1 MLVNSVAASAIGSVI
16 VPGSGAGED
25 VGAGAGSD
33 EQDARTRVARKVAIT
48 ANRRILS
55 LHVEFFRYAEIQ
67 CLIIAIE
74 SSRVRVPASLWTH
87 LRVLSICVYI
97 HLFVPKSYKL
107 DNILSS
113 SHIGEVKVAEEKKST
128 NDLQRIFMTF
138 QEAQEF
144 LGVSHQT
151 LYKLMSQ
158 GLLSHKIGKK
168 RVFLREE
175 LIQWIKEH

>member
-1 MLVNSVAASAIGSVI
+1 M
-16 VPGSGAGED
+16 
-25 VGAGAGSD
+25 
-33 EQDARTRVARKVAIT
+33 
-48 ANRRILS
+48 
-55 LHVEFFRYAEIQ
+55 
-67 CLIIAIE
+67 
-74 SSRVRVPASLWTH
+74 
-87 LRVLSICVYI
+87 
-97 HLFVPKSYKL
+97 
-107 DNILSS
+107 
-113 SHIGEVKVAEEKKST
+113 AEEKKST